1 MWPVEPAVSVS
12 LRGLSIVA
20 LTRQTELASGTWR
33 KPAREYRVGVEEEL
47 VLLDPETLAPAAA
60 IESLITSGLDQG
72 PAKRELMQCQV
83 EINTGACQDAEQ
95 VREQLAELRGQ
106 LRRDASIANVLVAAT
121 GTHPL
126 AEAEDQLITTGDRY
140 RELLYALRFAA
151 RRTLCFGVHVHVSVD
166 GFEKAIQVMEAI
178 VDDLPVLLALSASSP
193 FYAGEETGL
202 ASTRLV
208 ILQNMPRVGIP
219 PAFKDSREFE
229 ATVDRLTR
237 AGAIPDYTYLW
248 WDVRPQQRLGTVE
261 IRIMDVQPRVEDS
274 AALAGLVQAL
284 VRHYGKLYDRGEGFP
299 KANRLVVNENR
310 WLAIRHGLRA
320 RMVTGSGDAVGV
332 RDLVSDLLERVED
345 DAAALG
351 NEWVLDRVSAILMDG
366 TSADRQLRLFRS
378 GQPPEEILRGLVAET
393 VGVYD

>member
-1 MWPVEPAVSVS
+1 MWPVEPTVNVS
-12 LRGLSIVA
+12 LRRLSIVA

-106 LRRDASIANVLVAAT
+106 LRRDASIANVRV
-121 GTHPL
+121 
-126 AEAEDQLITTGDRY
+126 
-140 RELLYALRFAA
+140 AA
-151 RRTLCFGVHVHVSVD
+151 RRTLCFGIHVHVSVD